1 MKTIELSVQIPSLAE
16 IIELA
21 EEDTIIIRTTD
32 GKEFVLAEIDDFAR
46 EVSLVRQNKELM
58 ELLDARSKET
68 KTYTLS
74 QVRNKINSQE

>member
-1 MKTIELSVQIPSLAE
+1 MLNKNS
-16 IIELA
+16 
-21 EEDTIIIRTTD
+21 
-32 GKEFVLAEIDDFAR
+32 DFAR

-58 ELLDARSKET
+58 ELLDERSKET